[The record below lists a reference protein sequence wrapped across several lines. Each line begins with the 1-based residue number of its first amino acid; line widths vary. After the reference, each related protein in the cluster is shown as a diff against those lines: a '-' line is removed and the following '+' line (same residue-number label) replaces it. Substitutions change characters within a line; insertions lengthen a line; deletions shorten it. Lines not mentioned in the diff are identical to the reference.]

1 MNKTKKMITMALF
14 TTIALTIFMIE
25 SYIPPLAPIPGI
37 KLGLSNIITLAV
49 IILWGWKEGAI
60 ILFMRIILGS
70 IFAGQM
76 MSFIYSFAGGTLC
89 LITMCMVKRFFQKD
103 MIWVISII
111 GAIAHNIGQI
121 LIACIVVNS
130 TSILFYIPIL
140 VISSIVTGTFTG
152 LSVQYLI
159 RNNNNINKLFKIVQ
173 AY

>member
-1 MNKTKKMITMALF
+1 MNKTKKMITMSLF

-25 SYIPPLAPIPGI
+25 AYMPPLAPIPGI

-49 IILWGWKEGAI
+49 IILWGWKEGSI
-60 ILFMRIILGS
+60 ILFMRITLGS

-89 LITMCMVKRFFQKD
+89 LIAMCMVKRFFQKD

-121 LIACIVVNS
+121 LMACIVINS
-130 TSILFYIPIL
+130 TAILIYIPIL
-140 VISSIVTGTFTG
+140 FISAIITGAFTG

-159 RNNNNINKLFKIVQ
+159 KNNNNIKRLFETVQ

>member
-130 TSILFYIPIL
+130 TSILFYTPIL

>member
-1 MNKTKKMITMALF
+1 MNKTKKMITMSLF

-60 ILFMRIILGS
+60 ILFMRITLGS

-89 LITMCMVKRFFQKD
+89 LITMCLVKRFFQKD

-111 GAIAHNIGQI
+111 GAISHNIGQI
-121 LIACIVVNS
+121 LIASIVINS
-130 TSILFYIPIL
+130 TSILFYTPIL
-140 VISSIVTGTFTG
+140 IISAIVTGTFTG